1 MFSLGEY
8 MRTLWRFIAGFF
20 KWTWRL
26 LNFVREMVLNL
37 FFIFLVLV
45 GVGIWMQVSNSDTKE
60 TAGRGALLL
69 DISGVIVDK
78 PDSSQRFSR
87 LSRQLLGASSDRRQE
102 NSLFDIVNTI
112 RQAKDDR
119 NITGIVM
126 DLKNFAGGDQ
136 PSMQYIGKALKEFRD
151 SGKPVYAIGENYSQG
166 QYYLASFANKIW
178 LSPQGVVDL
187 HGFATNG
194 LYYKSLLD
202 KLKVSTHVFRVG
214 TYKSAVEPFI
224 RDDMSPAAREAD
236 SRWIGELWQNYL
248 NTVAANRQIPA
259 QQVFPGAQGLLDG
272 LTKTG
277 GDTAKY
283 ALDNKLVDALAS
295 SAEIEKALTKEFGWS
310 KADKNYRAISYY
322 DYALKTPA
330 DTGDS
335 IGVVFANGAI
345 MDGEETQGNV
355 GGDTTAAQIRD
366 ARLDPKVKAIVLRV
380 NSPGGSVTA
389 SEVIRSELAAARAAG
404 KPVVVSMGGMAASGG
419 YWISTPANYIVAN
432 PSTLTGSIGIFGVIT
447 TVENSLNSIGVHT
460 DGVSTSPLADVSITK
475 ALPPEAQQMMQLS
488 IENGYKRFITLV
500 ADARKSTPEQIDKIA
515 QGHVWTGQDAK
526 ANGLVDSLGDFD
538 DAVAKAAELAK
549 LKQWHLEYYVDEP
562 TFFDK
567 VMDNMSGSVRAMLPE
582 TFQAMLP
589 APLASVASTVKSE
602 SDKLAAF
609 NDPQNRYAFCLTC
622 ANVR

>member
-1 MFSLGEY
+1 
-8 MRTLWRFIAGFF
+8 
-20 KWTWRL
+20 
-26 LNFVREMVLNL
+26 VREMVLNL

-45 GVGIWMQVSNSDTKE
+45 GVGIWMQVSGGDSKE
-60 TAGRGALLL
+60 TASRGALLL

-78 PDSSQRFSR
+78 PDSSQRFSK
-87 LSRQLLGASSDRRQE
+87 LSRQLLGASSDRLQE

-151 SGKPVYAIGENYSQG
+151 SGKPVYAVGENYSQG

-259 QQVFPGAQGLLDG
+259 QQVFPGAQGLLEG

-283 ALDNKLVDALAS
+283 ALENKLVDALAS
-295 SAEIEKALTKEFGWS
+295 SAEIEKTLTKEFGWS
-310 KADKNYRAISYY
+310 KTDKNYRAISYY

-389 SEVIRSELAAARAAG
+389 SEVIRAELAAARAAG

-447 TVENSLNSIGVHT
+447 TVENSLDSIGVHT
-460 DGVSTSPLADVSITK
+460 DGVSTSPLADVSITR
-475 ALPPEAQQMMQLS
+475 ALPPEVQQMMQLS

-500 ADARKSTPEQIDKIA
+500 ADARHSTPEQIDKIA

-549 LKQWHLEYYVDEP
+549 VKQWHLEYYVDEP

-567 VMDNMSGSVRAMLPE
+567 VMDNMSGSVRAMLPDA
-582 TFQAMLP
+582 FQAMLP

>member
-1 MFSLGEY
+1 

-20 KWTWRL
+20 KWTWRV

-45 GVGIWMQVSNSDTKE
+45 GVGIWMQIGNGSNSE
-60 TAGRGALLL
+60 QTARGALLL

-78 PDSSQRFSR
+78 PSTNHR
-87 LSRQLLGASSDRRQE
+87 LGALGRQLFGASSDRLQE
-102 NSLFDIVNTI
+102 NSLFDIVNAI

-119 NITGIVM
+119 NITGIVL
-126 DLKNFAGGDQ
+126 DLKNFTGADQ
-136 PSMQYIGKALKEFRD
+136 PSMRYIGKALREFRD
-151 SGKPVYAIGENYSQG
+151 SGKPVFAVGENYSQG

-178 LSPQGVVDL
+178 LSPQGQVDL

-194 LYYKSLLD
+194 LYYKTLLD

-248 NTVAANRQIPA
+248 HTVSANRQISP
-259 QQVFPGAQGLLDG
+259 QQLFPGAQAIIDG
-272 LTKTG
+272 LTSVG

-283 ALDNKLVDALAS
+283 ALDHKLVDALAS
-295 SAEIEKALTKEFGWS
+295 SADVEKALTKQFGWS
-310 KADKNYRAISYY
+310 KTENNYRAISYY
-322 DYALKTPA
+322 DYSLKTPA
-330 DTGDS
+330 DTGGT
-335 IGVVFANGAI
+335 IAVIFANGAI
-345 MDGEETQGNV
+345 MDGEETPGNV
-355 GGDTTAAQIRD
+355 GGDTTASQIRD

-380 NSPGGSVTA
+380 NSPGGSVNA
-389 SEVIRSELAAARAAG
+389 SEVIRAELAAARAAG

-419 YWISTPANYIVAN
+419 YWISTPANYIVAS
-432 PSTLTGSIGIFGVIT
+432 PSTLTGSIGIFGVIN
-447 TVENSLNSIGVHT
+447 TVENSLSSIGVHS
-460 DGVSTSPLADVSITK
+460 DGVSTSPLADISMTK
-475 ALPPEAQQMMQLS
+475 ALSPEVQQMMQLS
-488 IENGYKRFITLV
+488 IEYGYKRFITLV
-500 ADARKSTPEQIDKIA
+500 ADARKRTPEHIDKIA
-515 QGHVWTGQDAK
+515 QGHVWTGEDAK

-549 LKQWHLEYYVDEP
+549 LKQWHLDYYQDEP
-562 TFFDK
+562 TVLDM
-567 VMDNMSGSVRAMLPE
+567 VMDSMTGSVRAMLPE
-582 TFQAMLP
+582 TIQAMLP
-589 APLASVASTVKSE
+589 APLVSAANTVKAE
-602 SDKLAAF
+602 GDKLAAF